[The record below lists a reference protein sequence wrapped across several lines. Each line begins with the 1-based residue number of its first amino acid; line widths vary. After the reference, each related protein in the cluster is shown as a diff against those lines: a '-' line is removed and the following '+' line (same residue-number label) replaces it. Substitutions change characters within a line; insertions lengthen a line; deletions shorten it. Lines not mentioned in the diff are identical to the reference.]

1 MFFVDFFV
9 GSLAMQFQLVGEL
22 DFYTTLFPQFAM
34 LQQPGSTQMESI
46 IDFHHDLMTFL
57 VFIVFFVTY
66 VLGYTWYKSDWRN
79 PSFFVGSWDHQFTHF
94 ASLEIIW
101 TLIPMLILFSIGG
114 PSFALLYSAEDLL
127 KCNLTLKVIGAQW
140 YWIYE
145 YGDAFWGENP
155 ISIESRMVDEDML
168 QFGETRLLAVD
179 NPVLLP
185 AESRIRFLITSIDV
199 IHSWAVPSLAIK
211 LDACPGRLNETFSF
225 ILREGHYYGQ
235 CSEICGIN
243 HGFMP
248 IHVVAV
254 DSGSFS
260 NMVLNSTK

>member
-1 MFFVDFFV
+1 MILNYNTSAAPKSELHLINESSFYSIFFPEAGF
-9 GSLAMQFQLVGEL
+9 MQH
-22 DFYTTLFPQFAM
+22 
-34 LQQPGSTQMESI
+34 PGSTQMESI
-46 IDFHHDLMTFL
+46 IDFHHDLMTYL

-66 VLGYTWYKSDWRN
+66 ILAFVWYQSDWRN
-79 PSFFVGSWDHQFTHF
+79 ASFFVGSWDHQFTHY
-94 ASLEIIW
+94 AGLEIVW

-127 KCNLTLKVIGAQW
+127 KCNITLKVIGAQW

-145 YGDAFWGENP
+145 YGDAMWGDNP
-155 ISIESRMVDEDML
+155 ITLESRMVDEEML
-168 QFGETRLLAVD
+168 VLGESRLLAVD
-179 NPVLLP
+179 NPILLP
-185 AESRIRFLITSIDV
+185 AEVRIRFLITSLDV
-199 IHSWAVPSLAIK
+199 LHSWAVPALGIK
-211 LDACPGRLNETFSF
+211 LDACPGRLNETFTF

-254 DSGSFS
+254 DPAVFAEWIA
-260 NMVLNSTK
+260 

>member
-1 MFFVDFFV
+1 MFSFFVLNVLKVFKFNLY
-9 GSLAMQFQLVGEL
+9 LAFEMGIF
-22 DFYTTLFPQFAM
+22 TTLFPKTGL

-46 IDFHHDLMTFL
+46 IDFHHDLMTFI

-66 VLGYTWYKSDWRN
+66 LLIYAWYKSDWRN
-79 PSFFVGSWDHQFTHF
+79 PSFFVGAWDHQFTHY
-94 ASLEIIW
+94 ATLEIIW

-145 YGDAFWGENP
+145 YGDSFWGNFP
-155 ISIESRMVDEDML
+155 VTIESRMVDEDML
-168 QFGETRLLAVD
+168 MLGESRLLSVD

-185 AESRIRFLITSIDV
+185 AEIRVRFLITSIDV
-199 IHSWAVPSLAIK
+199 LHSWAIPSLGIK
-211 LDACPGRLNETFSF
+211 LDACPGRLNETFTY

-248 IHVVAV
+248 IHIVAV
-254 DSGSFS
+254 DI
-260 NMVLNSTK
+260 STFTDFI